1 LGKLVAESGVDNRG
15 NRPHTPLSDLTHS
28 PEGGQKEKRIE
39 NSKTA
44 DGRIDTEQ
52 PHKPAKLRRGKEFSG
67 SPLRRNGGRQY
78 RGEKESEQ
86 E

>member
-1 LGKLVAESGVDNRG
+1 MVSQVATVVPTSSQQA
-15 NRPHTPLSDLTHS
+15 PK
-28 PEGGQKEKRIE
+28 GGRKKEIE

-78 RGEKESEQ
+78 RGEKDSELLIR
-86 E
+86 